1 MPMTYVHPKGPRRFE
16 FWVSGRG
23 GERSEVVGV
32 PEDWSIDDVREEL
45 EDWRSRYFTSS
56 ELVRYGFNA
65 EGNFG
70 NRQ

>member
-1 MPMTYVHPKGPRRFE
+1 MPMVYVPPRGSRTGE

-56 ELVRYGFNA
+56 ELVRYEFNA
-65 EGNFG
+65 EGSFG

>member
-1 MPMTYVHPKGPRRFE
+1 MPMVYVPPRGSRRVE
-16 FWVSGRG
+16 FWISGRG

-32 PEDWSIDDVREEL
+32 PEDWSVDDVREEL

-56 ELVRYGFNA
+56 ELVRYEFNA
-65 EGNFG
+65 EGSFG